1 MVSWYSFVCFR
12 QTPLYF
18 VATICIM
25 EKYRELYRE
34 SIENK
39 EAFWTK
45 QARQLHWFKEPVNI
59 LSQTE
64 KGFYRWF
71 ADGEINACYLCL
83 DYQVEN
89 GRADQVALIYDSPVT
104 HTIKKYSY
112 RELLDLVSRFA
123 GGLLAAGIR
132 KGDTVVI
139 YMPMIPQA
147 VIAMLACARI
157 GAIHSV
163 VFGGFAPH
171 ELAMRIDDAHP
182 KAVISASYGIEV
194 DKVIP
199 YKPLVDRAIEESTH
213 KPPVHIFYERTAE
226 YDQLDGQYEI
236 DFNKLLE
243 AEPVPCVSMLSG
255 DPLYI
260 LYTSGTTGKPKGII
274 RDHGGYATAL
284 KFSMDQI
291 YDAHPGEVYWAAS
304 DVGWV
309 VGHSFIVYGPLM
321 QGCTTVLYEGKPVRT
336 PDSAAFWRVIS
347 EHGVNVMFTAPTAI
361 RAIKKEDHE
370 GDGVKRYDLSSLKYL
385 FLAGERC
392 DPATYH
398 WIKDLLQIPVIDH
411 WWQTE
416 TGWPM
421 VGIMMGVQH
430 QDPRAG
436 SAGLPVCGYEIH
448 ILSDDGVELEKG
460 KEGYIAAKLPLPPGC
475 LPTLW
480 NNDDRFIA
488 GYLQHFPGYYQ
499 TGDGGYLDADGYC
512 YIMGRVDDVINVS
525 GHRLSTGE
533 MEELVASHPAIAE
546 CAVMGI
552 ADELRGQRPV
562 ALVVLKD
569 GRHIE
574 EEIIEEELVALIRE
588 KIGAV
593 AYFRNAAVVKR
604 LPKTRSGKILR
615 KTIRQI
621 ADGDNYTI
629 PSTIDD
635 PHVLDEIKE
644 TLQERKLGLAFNQL

>member
-1 MVSWYSFVCFR
+1 
-12 QTPLYF
+12 
-18 VATICIM
+18 M
-25 EKYRELYRE
+25 EKYTALYTE
-34 SIENK
+34 SIEQK
-39 EAFWTK
+39 ELFW
-45 QARQLHWFKEPVNI
+45 ARQAEQIHWFKQPSVV

-71 ADGEINACYLCL
+71 ADGEINAAYLCL
-83 DYQVEN
+83 DYHVEN
-89 GRADQVALIYDSPVT
+89 GRAGQTALIYDSPVT
-104 HTIKKYSY
+104 HTKQKYSY
-112 RELLDLVSRFA
+112 RELLDLTARFA
-123 GGLLAAGIR
+123 GGLLAQGIG

-182 KAVISASYGIEV
+182 KAVISASYGIEF
-194 DKVIP
+194 DKIIP
-199 YKPLVDRAIEESTH
+199 YKPLVDKAIEESLH
-213 KPPVHIFYERTAE
+213 KPPVHIFYERTSD
-226 YDQLDGQYEI
+226 YDKLDGKGEV
-236 DFNKLLE
+236 DFNTLFD
-243 AEPVPCVSMLSG
+243 AAPAPCVPVLST

-284 KFSMDQI
+284 KFSMDYI
-291 YDAHPGEVYWAAS
+291 YDARPGDVYWAAS

-309 VGHSFIVYGPLM
+309 VGHSYIVYGPLM
-321 QGCTTVLYEGKPVRT
+321 QGCTSILYEGKPVRT
-336 PDSAAFWRVIS
+336 PDAGAFWRVIS
-347 EHGVNVMFTAPTAI
+347 EHRVKVMFTAPTAI
-361 RAIKKEDHE
+361 RAIRKEDHE
-370 GDGVKRYDLSSLKYL
+370 GDLLKKYDLDCLQYL

-398 WIKDLLQIPVIDH
+398 WIKDQLQKPVIDH

-421 VGIMMGVQH
+421 VGIMMGLEH
-430 QDPRAG
+430 QSPKAG

-448 ILSDDGVELEKG
+448 ILSDDGVELGKG

-499 TGDGGYLDADGYC
+499 TGDGGYLDEEGYC

-569 GRHIE
+569 GRQLDE
-574 EEIIEEELVALIRE
+574 EQVEEELVSLIRE

-593 AYFRNAAVVKR
+593 AYFRNAAIVKR

-621 ADGDNYTI
+621 ADGEPFTI

-635 PHVLDEIKE
+635 PSILEEIRE
-644 TLQERKLGLAFNQL
+644 TLQERKLGLAFNQF